1 MSLPSP
7 LVSTP
12 WRSSNPG
19 RWKNLIAQGRGE
31 LREEFMRR
39 RDAARLLREHTRLI
53 DGALKSIWRSLGLP
67 PQAALLAV
75 GGYGRGELFPGS
87 DIDLMLLLAGEAE
100 GALAAQLE
108 EFVGL
113 LWDLGLDV
121 APSVR
126 TIPECIE
133 LAQNDITVQ
142 TTLLEARR
150 VAGSRALFDRFSEA
164 MSAHLDPAGF
174 LQAKQLEQQ
183 QRHSRFHDTAYN
195 LEPNIKDSPGGLRD
209 LQTILWISQAANLG
223 KSWQE
228 LTESGLIAPLEAR
241 RAARLERFLR
251 RVRIRLHYAA
261 GRREDRLVFEFQQEL
276 AREFGFS
283 DSPTRRASEELM
295 HRYFRAAKAVVRF
308 NLVLLQSLAERIAP
322 HGPTASMP
330 INERF
335 TVRNELLEARS
346 ETLFQE
352 NPGAVLELFRLLQE
366 HSEVKEMSGAT
377 ARSLWR
383 ARHQIGPAFRRDPQ
397 NRARFMEIL
406 RAQEGVTR
414 ELRRMNQYDILGRYL
429 PAFGRIVGQM
439 QHDLFHVYTVDEHIL
454 KVVRNLRRF
463 ARPEFAHEYPLC
475 SRLIADFERPEVLY
489 VAALFHDIAKG
500 RAGDHSTLGAVDARR
515 FCEEHGLDAEDSEL
529 VPWLVKN
536 HLVMSR
542 TAQTQDLS
550 DPDVIAAFAKLVA
563 SDRRLVALYLLTV
576 ADIRGTSPKVWN
588 AWKAKLL
595 EDLFRLTR
603 ARLGGASA
611 GNLLK
616 ARQDDALQLLRLDAL
631 PDDAHAAFW
640 RELETSYFL
649 RHDPDEIAWHTRMLN
664 YRVAPESPVVKARLS
679 PAGEGL
685 QVLIYVLDQKDL
697 FARICSFFQRINYN
711 IVEAKIYTTRHGYAL
726 DTFQV
731 MDWTHKELK
740 YRDVMSYVEY
750 ELTQE
755 LVSGR
760 PLPPRVWGRVSRQLK
775 HFPITPEVK
784 LISDDKGAYYIL
796 SITAGDRPGLL
807 SGVARIL
814 AEYEVNIRDAKINTL
829 GGRAEDVFLVNGEV
843 LSDARAVIRLERAL
857 VQELQT

>member
-1 MSLPSP
+1 
-7 LVSTP
+7 
-12 WRSSNPG
+12 
-19 RWKNLIAQGRGE
+19 
-31 LREEFMRR
+31 
-39 RDAARLLREHTRLI
+39 
-53 DGALKSIWRSLGLP
+53 
-67 PQAALLAV
+67 AV
-75 GGYGRGELFPGS
+75 
-87 DIDLMLLLAGEAE
+87 
-100 GALAAQLE
+100 
-108 EFVGL
+108 
-113 LWDLGLDV
+113 
-121 APSVR
+121 
-126 TIPECIE
+126 
-133 LAQNDITVQ
+133 N
-142 TTLLEARR
+142 
-150 VAGSRALFDRFSEA
+150 
-164 MSAHLDPAGF
+164 
-174 LQAKQLEQQ
+174 
-183 QRHSRFHDTAYN
+183 
-195 LEPNIKDSPGGLRD
+195 
-209 LQTILWISQAANLG
+209 
-223 KSWQE
+223 
-228 LTESGLIAPLEAR
+228 
-241 RAARLERFLR
+241 
-251 RVRIRLHYAA
+251 
-261 GRREDRLVFEFQQEL
+261 
-276 AREFGFS
+276 
-283 DSPTRRASEELM
+283 
-295 HRYFRAAKAVVRF
+295 
-308 NLVLLQSLAERIAP
+308 
-322 HGPTASMP
+322 
-330 INERF
+330 
-335 TVRNELLEARS
+335 
-346 ETLFQE
+346 
-352 NPGAVLELFRLLQE
+352 
-366 HSEVKEMSGAT
+366 
-377 ARSLWR
+377 
-383 ARHQIGPAFRRDPQ
+383 
-397 NRARFMEIL
+397 
-406 RAQEGVTR
+406 
-414 ELRRMNQYDILGRYL
+414 
-429 PAFGRIVGQM
+429 
-439 QHDLFHVYTVDEHIL
+439 
-454 KVVRNLRRF
+454 
-463 ARPEFAHEYPLC
+463 
-475 SRLIADFERPEVLY
+475 
-489 VAALFHDIAKG
+489 
-500 RAGDHSTLGAVDARR
+500 ARR
-515 FCEEHGLDAEDSEL
+515 FCEEHGLDAEASEL

-550 DPDVIAAFAKLVA
+550 DPDVIVAFAKLVA

-631 PDDAHAAFW
+631 ADDAHAAFW

-664 YRVAPESPVVKARLS
+664 YRVAPDSPVVKARLS

-829 GGRAEDVFLVNGEV
+829 GERAEDVFLVNGEV